1 MSIIDYILR
10 RKKVQ
15 PTGILRN
22 YSGKVIAK
30 SIAECDLDAYMWND
44 RNTRP
49 DCCPICHNTLRKL
62 INHDFSVNMKNK
74 DIGITWDGYTII
86 SENFKNFCIEG
97 NYKNLRIEPL
107 KCKGLYY
114 FEPMTIFGLD
124 YERYGTK
131 FIDKRGCCGS
141 YDEII
146 RPPIM
151 KSKDFVIQ
159 DDNFIMRSEYMFGS
173 YDHKSV
179 ITIVGV
185 DTAKKMKEY
194 GLNGLFFNDI
204 YDSEDL
210 KITETIVNKKIYD

>member
-1 MSIIDYILR
+1 
-10 RKKVQ
+10 
-15 PTGILRN
+15 
-22 YSGKVIAK
+22 
-30 SIAECDLDAYMWND
+30 
-44 RNTRP
+44 
-49 DCCPICHNTLRKL
+49 
-62 INHDFSVNMKNK
+62 
-74 DIGITWDGYTII
+74 
-86 SENFKNFCIEG
+86 
-97 NYKNLRIEPL
+97 
-107 KCKGLYY
+107 
-114 FEPMTIFGLD
+114 
-124 YERYGTK
+124 
-131 FIDKRGCCGS
+131 
-141 YDEII
+141 
-146 RPPIM
+146 M